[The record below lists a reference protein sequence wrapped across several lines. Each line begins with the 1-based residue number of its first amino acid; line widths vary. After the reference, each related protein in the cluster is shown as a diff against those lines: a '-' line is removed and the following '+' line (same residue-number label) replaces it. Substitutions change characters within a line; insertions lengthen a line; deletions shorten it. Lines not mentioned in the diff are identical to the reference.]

1 MRRREFVA
9 LVGGAVAAWPLATQ
23 TQQTSRAWW
32 RIAQV
37 IAGSPESNG
46 HLAEALEKQLG
57 DLGYRPNENLTLVT
71 HFVTPQPKAIEDVM
85 RSLISESDL
94 LVVWGTITAV
104 AAKNMVH
111 DKPIIFLTV
120 GAPVEI
126 GLVESLARPGGN
138 LTGITFEAATET
150 YGKRLQ
156 LLKELAPGVTRV
168 AVLGARGDPNVGFAT
183 DSLSKAAQ
191 ALGLTMMPVD
201 FDAGDDLD
209 AKFDEMKKIGAEG
222 LIVVAGALT
231 YERRQQIADL
241 ALSRRLPSCHGF
253 HESVAAGGL
262 ASLGPDMV
270 AMAGQAASYID
281 KIVHGAKPADLP
293 VQQPSRYLLHLNLR
307 TAKALGL
314 NIRATV
320 LASADEVIE

>member
-9 LVGGAVAAWPLATQ
+9 LVSATAAAWPLATQ
-23 TQQTSRAWW
+23 AQRTSRTSW
-32 RIAQV
+32 RIAQ
-37 IAGSPESNG
+37 ILAGSPELNG
-46 HLAEALEKQLG
+46 HLAEALEKRLG
-57 DLGYRPNENLTLVT
+57 DFGYRPNENLTLVT
-71 HFVTPQPKAIEDVM
+71 RFVTPQPKAIEDLI
-85 RSLISESDL
+85 RSLIAETDL
-94 LVVWGTITAV
+94 FVVWGTITAV
-104 AAKNMVH
+104 AAKSVAH

-156 LLKELAPGVTRV
+156 LLRELAPGVTRV

-183 DSLSKAAQ
+183 DSLTKAAQ
-191 ALGLTMMPVD
+191 ALGLTIMPVN
-201 FDAGDDLD
+201 FDAGDDLG
-209 AKFDEMKKIGAEG
+209 AKFDEMKEIRADG
-222 LIVVAGALT
+222 LIVVAGALA
-231 YERRQQIADL
+231 YARRQQIADL

-253 HESVAAGGL
+253 YESVAAGGL

-270 AMAGQAASYID
+270 AMAGQAAAYID
-281 KIVHGAKPADLP
+281 KIVHGANPSELP

-307 TAKALGL
+307 TAKVLGL
-314 NIRATV
+314 NIPSTV